1 MNATRHLQ
9 ELGQSLWLDNISR
22 GLLVSGT
29 LQRYLRDFAITGLTS
44 NPTIFDNAIR
54 DTNFYDEAIHE
65 KAAKGKSGEDLFL
78 DLALEDLTQAAD
90 LFRPVHEATGGLDGW
105 VSLEVSPLLAN
116 DAAGTVRQVAQLHA
130 RAAGQSIYQDSGYA
144 GWRHCD

>member
-54 DTNFYDEAIHE
+54 NTNFYDEAIHE
-65 KAAKGKSGEDLFL
+65 RPLKDN
-78 DLALEDLTQAAD
+78 QA
-90 LFRPVHEATGGLDGW
+90 RPCFWT
-105 VSLEVSPLLAN
+105 
-116 DAAGTVRQVAQLHA
+116 
-130 RAAGQSIYQDSGYA
+130 
-144 GWRHCD
+144 WRWKT